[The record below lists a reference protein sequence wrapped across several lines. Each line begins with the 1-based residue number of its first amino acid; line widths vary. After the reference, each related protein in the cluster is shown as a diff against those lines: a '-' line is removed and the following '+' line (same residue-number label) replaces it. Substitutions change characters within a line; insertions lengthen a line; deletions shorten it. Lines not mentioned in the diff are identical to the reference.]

1 MYFQDARLTEEVTK
15 LSCSRNQNIEK
26 GKYLQPV
33 AFGGECQ
40 ISYWVLYHLQQC
52 RMNQS
57 PQTQDGKARLRL
69 KSGYP
74 IDHENKDLPSLT
86 HHPS

>member
-1 MYFQDARLTEEVTK
+1 MYFQDARFTEEVTK
-15 LSCSRNQNIEK
+15 LSCSRNQNIGK
-26 GKYLQPV
+26 GKYLEPV
-33 AFGGECQ
+33 AFGGEIQ
-40 ISYWVLYHLQQC
+40 ISYCVFHLQQC

-57 PQTQDGKARLRL
+57 PQTQDGKASLKL

-74 IDHENKDLPSLT
+74 IGHENKALPALT